1 MSQVIGDL
9 TLSFVGTPIQG
20 DEGNPGKSAYQSY
33 LDTTTDNPV
42 LSEVDWVDS
51 LGKEGQPGKSTYQ
64 SYLDTTSD
72 NPKKTEAQWVASL
85 KGEKG
90 DSVKGNPGKSS
101 YQSYL
106 DTTSDNPK
114 LSEAQ
119 WVASLKGADGKDG
132 TGLTN
137 RQAWV
142 TGSTYSPGDYV
153 FSDNENGDNSM
164 WILSG
169 TEDYVSNVAPKDDLT
184 HWIEFQAPAGAN
196 GVGVSGMV
204 VEYQGATSG
213 TVIPTGSWVT
223 AVPVVTKGQFLWTRV
238 TFTLTDNSTTATYSV
253 AYQGADGTNGKG
265 ISATATTYQA
275 GANGTTAPT
284 GTWTTTVPVVTKG
297 QYLWTRNVFT
307 YTDAS
312 TATAYSVAY
321 SPLDGTNG
329 VGVSSVVVTYQAG
342 TSGTVAPTGAWV
354 TDVPTVAQGQF
365 LWTRTVTTLSSAAT
379 ATAYSV
385 AYFAVDG
392 TGGGTGGG
400 TTWLNGNVDPTGST
414 GAAGNYYQNTST
426 YVVWYRATTTWAAI
440 GVIMP
445 IASTTQAKDALSNL
459 VLMTPARV
467 REYMEKFGLTATFTA
482 QATDLNLI
490 VNGSFFNYSGA
501 ATGGTAHIPAAGT
514 YGRGICI
521 PSGDGYAT
529 QLAIENDSGKVYVR
543 YQTAGTWDAT
553 WKLVGPTASS
563 GGGGG
568 GTTVYT
574 TVQTAQKGLSTASAT
589 PLAMTFGSAGT
600 PPGDA
605 TTAVLYRMTGTLLTQ
620 GPTDTAAVFSIKFTG
635 GTEGANLFRMIV
647 RSADATGAVKQ
658 VVSNQDSL
666 AINATSFGDNMV
678 TIEGIVQL
686 NYVNPTGIDLSCQL
700 VSGAWSNILAG
711 SHLTFTPLGKVITA

>member
-169 TEDYVSNVAPKDDLT
+169 TEDYVSNVSPKDDLT

-445 IASTTQAKDALSNL
+445 IASTAQAKDALSNL

-490 VNGSFFNYSGA
+490 VNGAFFNYSGA
-501 ATGGTAHIPAAGT
+501 ATGGTTHIPAAGT

-553 WKLVGPTASS
+553 WKLVGPSS

-568 GTTVYT
+568 GASIPASVM
-574 TVQTAQKGLSTASAT
+574 TADKGINA
-589 PLAMTFGSAGT
+589 
-600 PPGDA
+600 
-605 TTAVLYRMTGTLLTQ
+605 TAVTALGFTAASLPVTAEMYLFKAVLLTQ
-620 GPTDTAAVFSIKFTG
+620 GSVGATFALTLTNMGAQIIRLDCRSPNATG
-635 GTEGANLFRMIV
+635 VITSSVTTQASVAMTGC
-647 RSADATGAVKQ
+647 TGAV
-658 VVSNQDSL
+658 QDGVTIIEGVLLFNFVGTTSPE
-666 AINATSFGDNMV
+666 INAKLVTGDW
-678 TIEGIVQL
+678 
-686 NYVNPTGIDLSCQL
+686 C
-700 VSGAWSNILAG
+700 NILKG
-711 SHLTFTPLGKVITA
+711 SSFTLTPVAPMALS